1 MNRLKIIKQL
11 SVVLFLLL
19 GYQTLQAQ
27 QAWTLEQCIDS
38 ALVNNKK
45 LKIDQ
50 NNIRLSEAKQKEVK
64 SNLLPKI
71 KGSVDYKY
79 FFDKP
84 TQLMPKNALNP
95 MAPEGQFKAL
105 QFGVPHN
112 INANLQLGMPLY
124 NATLLSNIKMTKIA
138 SELKELQYQRTQEDV
153 YVTVSDLYY
162 NAQVISNQIAFMGDN
177 IVNMDKLFKTLKL
190 LKEQQLAMGTDVN
203 KINLQLQQLKSK
215 KQVLQSK
222 YQQVLDGL
230 KINMGVKN
238 VDFDVVS
245 NINYTKPLDYTNNV
259 LTDIKIVE
267 TKQKLID
274 REIKTLKR
282 GLLPSVM
289 LYGSYGTQGYGYDET
304 PNDFLDFYDV
314 SFAGLKIE
322 IPVFDISRKHKITQK
337 KIARE
342 NVALQLDLLGVQ
354 NDIQISGAKRQV
366 SITQQT
372 IANTKAQIALAQ
384 SVYDNT
390 LLQHK
395 QDVASLNDVL
405 MADNNLRQSQQNYL
419 QAVISYLK
427 ADLELKKLTG
437 NVLIK
442 N

>member
-1 MNRLKIIKQL
+1 MKLKII
-11 SVVLFLLL
+11 LLL
-19 GYQTLQAQ
+19 LFIIAINRANGQT
-27 QAWTLEQCIDS
+27 WSLEQCIDT

-50 NNIRLSEAKQKEVK
+50 NNIRLGEAKQKEVK

-79 FFDKP
+79 FFDQP
-84 TQLMPKNALNP
+84 TQLMPAHALNP
-95 MAPEGQFKAL
+95 MAPEWQFNSL

-112 INANLQLGMPLY
+112 INANVQLGMPLY
-124 NATLLSNIKMTKIA
+124 NATLLSNIKMTEIA
-138 SELKELQYQRTQEDV
+138 SELKELQYQRTQEEV

-162 NAQVISNQIAFMGDN
+162 NAQVIRNQIVFMDAN
-177 IVNMDKLFKTLKL
+177 IVNTEKLLNNLKL
-190 LKEQQLAMGTDVN
+190 LKEQQIATGTDVN
-203 KINLQLQQLKSK
+203 KIDLQLQQLQSQ
-215 KQVLQSK
+215 KQVLLSK

-230 KINMGVKN
+230 KINIGVENLK
-238 VDFDVVS
+238 FDVIS
-245 NINYTKPLDYTNNV
+245 EINYSKALNYNKNT
-259 LTDIKIVE
+259 LTDIKMVE

-289 LYGSYGTQGYGYDET
+289 LYGSYGTTGYGYDET

-322 IPVFDISRKHKITQK
+322 IPVFDISRKHQITQK
-337 KIARE
+337 KIERE
-342 NVALQLDLLGVQ
+342 NVELQLGLLGEQ
-354 NDIQISGAKRQV
+354 NTIQIDGAKRQV

-372 IANTKAQIALAQ
+372 IMNTKGQISLAQ
-384 SVYDNT
+384 SIYDNT

-395 QDVASLNDVL
+395 QEMASITDVL
-405 MADNNLRQSQQNYL
+405 LADNNLRQAQQSYL
-419 QAVISYLK
+419 AAVINYLK

-437 NVLIK
+437 NLIK
-442 N
+442 